1 MACQKDIQVPNSYA
15 GFGNPSAGGLA
26 RGMRPPDFRS
36 ILQNDVQTAPVVSE
50 PVSVGKNQNNNGGL
64 VLKPLDSLA
73 GGGSGVNGFGADAG
87 SGQNLQPPDLRS
99 NLQTDSGNPSAG
111 VSNFSGQ
118 NGFAE
123 GRPLKAPDAQAE
135 IPESTG
141 GLGEPAARRLS
152 GERRARPPDFRSIL
166 QNDVETAPV
175 VNEPV
180 SFGNNQDNNGGLVL
194 KPLDSLAGG
203 GSGLNGV
210 GADAGFGQNLKP
222 PDFRSNLQTDSGN
235 PSAGISNFS
244 GQSGFANGG
253 LVLKPV
259 DSLAGGASGLNG
271 VGADAGFGQNLKP
284 PDFRSNPQTD
294 GGNPSVGISSFPGQ
308 SGFANGGLVLKP
320 LDSLAGGAS
329 GLNGVGADAGFGQN
343 LKPPDFRSNL
353 QTDGGNPSVGISSFP
368 GQSGFANGGLV
379 LKPLDS
385 LAGGASG
392 LNIVGADAGFGQNLK
407 PPDFR
412 SNPQTDSGNPSV
424 GISSFP
430 GQSGFANGGLVLKP
444 VDSLADGGSGLNGF
458 GADAG
463 FGQNLKPPDFRSN
476 PQTDGG
482 NPSAGISSF
491 PGQSGFANGGLVLK
505 PLDSLAGG
513 GSGLNGFG
521 ADAGFGQN
529 LKPPDFRSNL
539 QTDGGN
545 PSVGISSFC
554 AQDDSAV
561 KPFER
566 QAEMPG
572 SLGDVRSDFGEAGA
586 AKASA
591 AMLGLDETSVICAMC
606 PAMSQQFRPPSCS
619 NMMEIGR

>member
-1 MACQKDIQVPNSYA
+1 
-15 GFGNPSAGGLA
+15 
-26 RGMRPPDFRS
+26 MRPPDFRS
-36 ILQNDVQTAPVVSE
+36 ILQNDVETAPVVNE

-73 GGGSGVNGFGADAG
+73 GGGSGVNEFGADAG
-87 SGQNLQPPDLRS
+87 SGQNLQPPLRS

-111 VSNFSGQ
+111 LSNFSGQ

-166 QNDVETAPV
+166 QNDVETATV
-175 VNEPV
+175 VNEHV

-203 GSGLNGV
+203 GSGLNGF

-235 PSAGISNFS
+235 PSVGISSFS

-253 LVLKPV
+253 LVLKPL

-284 PDFRSNPQTD
+284 PDFHSNLQTD
-294 GGNPSVGISSFPGQ
+294 SGNPSVGLSSFSGQSGLANGGLVLKPLDSLAGGASGLNGVGADAGFGQNLKPPDLYSNLQTDSGNPSAGISSFPGQ

-343 LKPPDFRSNL
+343 LKPPDFRSNP
-353 QTDGGNPSVGISSFP
+353 QTDSGNPPVGISSFP

-379 LKPLDS
+379 LKPL
-385 LAGGASG
+385 
-392 LNIVGADAGFGQNLK
+392 
-407 PPDFR
+407 
-412 SNPQTDSGNPSV
+412 
-424 GISSFP
+424 
-430 GQSGFANGGLVLKP
+430 
-444 VDSLADGGSGLNGF
+444 DSLADGGSGLNGF

-476 PQTDGG
+476 LQTDSG
-482 NPSAGISSF
+482 NPSAGIASS
-491 PGQSGFANGGLVLK
+491 S
-505 PLDSLAGG
+505 
-513 GSGLNGFG
+513 
-521 ADAGFGQN
+521 
-529 LKPPDFRSNL
+529 
-539 QTDGGN
+539 
-545 PSVGISSFC
+545 
-554 AQDDSAV
+554 AQGDSAV
-561 KPFER
+561 KPFEG
-566 QAEMPG
+566 QAEVPR
-572 SLGDVRSDFGEAGA
+572 SLGDLRSDFGEAGA
-586 AKASA
+586 AKANA
-591 AMLGLDETSVICAMC
+591 AMLGLDETSVIFAMC
-606 PAMSQQFRPPSCS
+606 PAISRPLRPPNCS
-619 NMMEIGR
+619 SMMEIDRTIWIIWFRVHILHIRCCNDIERLLFFTLCSEWDSF

>member
-1 MACQKDIQVPNSYA
+1 MGMDYEATLQFLRHQQRIEAVKPSMTRQDQERDFQRHKHFMRIRSRYPNPEPKSHGRGREPSRKDFEKRLEQMLLQDWDGKEQDFAWKHKTKTAGNSPKDTTAAKATDGKTDTEVPEVPTTRMEQIEQPALETEEVQMPDAVITAETMERSTLKVDVCATDESPSSPMMEQKPSVPNSYA

-203 GSGLNGV
+203 GSGLNGF
-210 GADAGFGQNLKP
+210 GADAGFGQNLKPPDFRSNLQTDGGNPSVGIASFSGQSGLANGSLPVDSLADGGSGLNGFGANAGFGQNLKP

-235 PSAGISNFS
+235 PSAGIS
-244 GQSGFANGG
+244 
-253 LVLKPV
+253 
-259 DSLAGGASGLNG
+259 
-271 VGADAGFGQNLKP
+271 
-284 PDFRSNPQTD
+284 
-294 GGNPSVGISSFPGQ
+294 SFPGQ
-308 SGFANGGLVLKP
+308 SDFANGGLVLKP

-343 LKPPDFRSNL
+343 LKPPDFRSNP
-353 QTDGGNPSVGISSFP
+353 QTDSGDPSVGISS
-368 GQSGFANGGLV
+368 
-379 LKPLDS
+379 
-385 LAGGASG
+385 
-392 LNIVGADAGFGQNLK
+392 
-407 PPDFR
+407 
-412 SNPQTDSGNPSV
+412 
-424 GISSFP
+424 SS
-430 GQSGFANGGLVLKP
+430 
-444 VDSLADGGSGLNGF
+444 
-458 GADAG
+458 
-463 FGQNLKPPDFRSN
+463 
-476 PQTDGG
+476 
-482 NPSAGISSF
+482 
-491 PGQSGFANGGLVLK
+491 
-505 PLDSLAGG
+505 
-513 GSGLNGFG
+513 
-521 ADAGFGQN
+521 
-529 LKPPDFRSNL
+529 
-539 QTDGGN
+539 
-545 PSVGISSFC
+545 
-554 AQDDSAV
+554 AQGDSAV
-561 KPFER
+561 KPFEG
-566 QAEMPG
+566 QAEVPR
-572 SLGDVRSDFGEAGA
+572 SLGDFRSDFGEAGA

-591 AMLGLDETSVICAMC
+591 A
-606 PAMSQQFRPPSCS
+606 PASDFFKEESGYVPSAAGAANGRRRRPRA
-619 NMMEIGR
+619 GQL

>member
-1 MACQKDIQVPNSYA
+1 
-15 GFGNPSAGGLA
+15 
-26 RGMRPPDFRS
+26 MRPPDFRS
-36 ILQNDVQTAPVVSE
+36 ILQNDVETAPVVNE
-50 PVSVGKNQNNNGGL
+50 PVSFGKNQNNNGGL

-73 GGGSGVNGFGADAG
+73 GGGSGVSGFGADAG

-111 VSNFSGQ
+111 LSNFSGQ

-175 VNEPV
+175 VNEPA

-203 GSGLNGV
+203 GSGLNGF

-222 PDFRSNLQTDSGN
+222 PDFRSNLQTDGGN
-235 PSAGISNFS
+235 PSVGIASFS
-244 GQSGFANGG
+244 GQSGLANGG
-253 LVLKPV
+253 LVLKPL
-259 DSLAGGASGLNG
+259 DSLAGGAR
-271 VGADAGFGQNLKP
+271 ADAGFGQNLKP
-284 PDFRSNPQTD
+284 PDFHSNLQTD
-294 GGNPSVGISSFPGQ
+294 SGNPSAGISSFPGQ

-353 QTDGGNPSVGISSFP
+353 P
-368 GQSGFANGGLV
+368 
-379 LKPLDS
+379 DS
-385 LAGGASG
+385 
-392 LNIVGADAGFGQNLK
+392 
-407 PPDFR
+407 
-412 SNPQTDSGNPSV
+412 
-424 GISSFP
+424 
-430 GQSGFANGGLVLKP
+430 
-444 VDSLADGGSGLNGF
+444 
-458 GADAG
+458 
-463 FGQNLKPPDFRSN
+463 
-476 PQTDGG
+476 G

-521 ADAGFGQN
+521 ANAGFPGQSGLANSGLVLKPVDSLADGGSGLNGFGANAGFGQN

-539 QTDGGN
+539 QTDSGNPSAGISSFPGQSDFANGGLVLKPLDSLAGGGSGLNGVGADAGFGQNLKPPDFRSNPQTDSGN
-545 PSVGISSFC
+545 PSVGISSSS
-554 AQDDSAV
+554 AQGDSAV
-561 KPFER
+561 KPFEG
-566 QAEMPG
+566 QAEVPR
-572 SLGDVRSDFGEAGA
+572 SLGDFRSDFGEAGA

-591 AMLGLDETSVICAMC
+591 AMLGLDETRVIFAIR
-606 PAMSQQFRPPSCS
+606 PAISRHLRPPNCL
-619 NMMEIGR
+619 NMMEIDRTIWIIWFRVHILHIRCCNDIEWLLFFTLCSEWDLL

>member
-1 MACQKDIQVPNSYA
+1 
-15 GFGNPSAGGLA
+15 
-26 RGMRPPDFRS
+26 MRPPDFRS

-203 GSGLNGV
+203 GSGLNGFGADAGSGQNLQPPDFRSNLQTDGGNPSV
-210 GADAGFGQNLKP
+210 GIASFSGQSGLANGGLVLKPLDSLAGGAGADAGFGQNLKP
-222 PDFRSNLQTDSGN
+222 PDFHSNLQTDSGN
-235 PSAGISNFS
+235 PSA
-244 GQSGFANGG
+244 
-253 LVLKPV
+253 
-259 DSLAGGASGLNG
+259 
-271 VGADAGFGQNLKP
+271 
-284 PDFRSNPQTD
+284 
-294 GGNPSVGISSFPGQ
+294 GISSFPGQ

-353 QTDGGNPSVGISSFP
+353 QTDS
-368 GQSGFANGGLV
+368 
-379 LKPLDS
+379 
-385 LAGGASG
+385 
-392 LNIVGADAGFGQNLK
+392 
-407 PPDFR
+407 
-412 SNPQTDSGNPSV
+412 
-424 GISSFP
+424 
-430 GQSGFANGGLVLKP
+430 
-444 VDSLADGGSGLNGF
+444 
-458 GADAG
+458 
-463 FGQNLKPPDFRSN
+463 
-476 PQTDGG
+476 G

-521 ADAGFGQN
+521 ANAGFPGQSGLANGGLVLKPVDSLADGGSGLNGFGANAGFGQN

-539 QTDGGN
+539 QTDSGNPSAGISSFPGQSDFANGGLVLKPLDSLAGGASGLN
-545 PSVGISSFC
+545 GVGADAGFGQNLKPPDFRSNPQTDSGDPSVGISSSS
-554 AQDDSAV
+554 AQGDSAV
-561 KPFER
+561 KPFEG
-566 QAEMPG
+566 QAEVPR
-572 SLGDVRSDFGEAGA
+572 SLGDFRSDFGEAGA

-591 AMLGLDETSVICAMC
+591 AMLGLDETSVIFAMC
-606 PAMSQQFRPPSCS
+606 PAISRHLRPPNCS
-619 NMMEIGR
+619 NMMEI